1 MAVQLSTTVRNAML
15 DAITTAAGNGCILRI
30 YDNTS
35 PGRPA
40 SPATAVTTQVVLAEL
55 TCGTPFAGTAASGV
69 LTLSSIT
76 QDSSANNSGTATW
89 FRIFKSDGTT
99 AVADGNI
106 ALSASDLNMSPL
118 SITSGQPVQVTS
130 VTLTAGNA

>member
-1 MAVQLSTTVRNAML
+1 MAISLSTTVRNAML

-55 TCGTPFAGTAASGV
+55 TCGTPFAGPAASGV

-76 QDSSANNSGTATW
+76 QDSSANATGTPSW

-99 AVADGNI
+99 AVADGTI
-106 ALSASDLNMSPL
+106 ALSGSDLNMSPL

>member
-15 DAITTAAGNGCILRI
+15 DAITTTAGNGCILRI
-30 YDNTS
+30 YDNTA

-55 TCGTPFAGTAASGV
+55 TCGTPFAGAAASGV

-106 ALSASDLNMSPL
+106 ALSSSDLNMSPL

>member
-1 MAVQLSTTVRNAML
+1 MALSYDLVSIRNAML
-15 DAITTAAGNGCILRI
+15 DLITTRAGNGALLRI
-30 YDNTS
+30 YDSTGT
-35 PGRPA
+35 GRPA
-40 SPATAVTTQVVLAEL
+40 TGGAVTTQVLLAEL
-55 TCGTPFAGTAASGV
+55 TCGTPFAGSAASGV

-76 QDSSANNSGTATW
+76 QDSSANNSGTASW

-106 ALSASDLNMSPL
+106 ALSGSDLNMSPL

>member
-1 MAVQLSTTVRNAML
+1 MAVSLSTTVRNAML
-15 DAITTAAGNGCILRI
+15 DAITTTAGNGCILRI

-40 SPATAVTTQVVLAEL
+40 GPATAVTTQVVLAEL
-55 TCGTPFAGTAASGV
+55 TCGTPFAGSAASGV
-69 LTLSSIT
+69 LTLTSIT
-76 QDSSANNSGTATW
+76 QDSSANATGTPSW

-99 AVADGNI
+99 AVADGNV
-106 ALSASDLNMSPL
+106 ALSGSDLNMSPL
-118 SITSGQPVQVTS
+118 SITSSQPVQVTS